1 MKRHGNLWDRM
12 ISFGSLLQAAHAA
25 ARGKRFKPGV
35 ARFVFDLERQLLL
48 LHEEL
53 ASKTYRPGPYRTFTI
68 YEGKTRQISAAPFRD
83 RVVHHA
89 LTGVLEPIFDS
100 DSCPFRPNDS

>member
-12 ISFGSLLQAAHAA
+12 ISFGSLLQAAHSA
-25 ARGKRFKPGV
+25 ARGKRFKLGV
-35 ARFVFDLERQLLL
+35 ARFVFDLERHLLL

-53 ASKTYRPGPYRTFTI
+53 ASKTYCPGPYRTFTI
-68 YEGKTRQISAAPFRD
+68 YEAKTRQSSAAPFRD

-100 DSCPFRPNDS
+100 DSRPFRPNGS